1 MKFEFYYEFEF
12 HRINYNTTRK
22 CGRINVTKK
31 PKLKYHF
38 HNANTPE
45 KMVDYILKVFIETN
59 TKKVENAIKNTSVS
73 DEKND

>member
-1 MKFEFYYEFEF
+1 MAKQ
-12 HRINYNTTRK
+12 
-22 CGRINVTKK
+22 

-45 KMVDYILKVFIETN
+45 KAADYILKVFIETN
-59 TKKVENAIKNTSVS
+59 TQKVENAIKNTLVS

>member
-1 MKFEFYYEFEF
+1 MKE
-12 HRINYNTTRK
+12 
-22 CGRINVTKK
+22 K

>member
-1 MKFEFYYEFEF
+1 M
-12 HRINYNTTRK
+12 
-22 CGRINVTKK
+22 TKQ

-45 KMVDYILKVFIETN
+45 KTADYILKVFMKTN
-59 TKKVENAIKNTSVS
+59 TQKVENAIKNTLVS

>member
-1 MKFEFYYEFEF
+1 M
-12 HRINYNTTRK
+12 
-22 CGRINVTKK
+22 TKQ

-45 KMVDYILKVFIETN
+45 KTADYILKVFIDTN
-59 TKKVENAIKNTSVS
+59 TQRVENAIKNTLVV